1 MEIEFFTRV
10 AGLSALAVV
19 AVQQILKLKFIPMAF
34 ANKYPVPTNI
44 LLSLVAAIIVV
55 WQTALTPAVWTDW
68 VVLVATISVVAAVV
82 YNQLISKWTELRE
95 MEGQSTK

>member
-19 AVQQILKLKFIPMAF
+19 AVQQILKLNFIPVGF

-44 LLSLVAAIIVV
+44 VLSAVAAIIVV
-55 WQTALTPAVWTDW
+55 WQTSIQPVVWTDW
-68 VVLVATISVVAAVV
+68 LILGATISVVAAIV
-82 YNQLISKWTELRE
+82 YNQLIKQWSELRQT
-95 MEGQSTK
+95 EGEGTK